1 MHVLDLIMYFV
12 CVAAI
17 WGIMEFGWKG
27 EITQEIG
34 GLIGMFVIII
44 FTIIYII
51 FFVLAG
57 YNWCD
62 FSVNWAAVAGWFK
75 W

>member
-1 MHVLDLIMYFV
+1 
-12 CVAAI
+12 
-17 WGIMEFGWKG
+17 MEFGWKG